1 MLRQK
6 KSKTVELDIRA
17 TARRNLMVV
26 VSPPLPVGSVGSFQ
40 LFFLKRVLMID
51 HQGIGN
57 QL

>member
-17 TARRNLMVV
+17 TANAARRNLMVV

-40 LFFLKRVLMID
+40 LFFKREF
-51 HQGIGN
+51 
-57 QL
+57 